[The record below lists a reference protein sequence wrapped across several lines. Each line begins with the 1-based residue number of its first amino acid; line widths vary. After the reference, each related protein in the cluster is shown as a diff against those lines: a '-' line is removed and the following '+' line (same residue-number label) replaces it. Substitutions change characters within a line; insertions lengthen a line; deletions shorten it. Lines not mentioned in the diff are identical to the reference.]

1 MMDFVFHWHPRNGEE
16 NQWSIL
22 TPSSVHS
29 PVKTIGSAT
38 PGISSSP
45 VMPTSPDS
53 PTPILALEDVED
65 TIQAVQANRVALGL
79 EFDQEC

>member
-1 MMDFVFHWHPRNGEE
+1 MMDFVFHWHPRHGEE
-16 NQWSIL
+16 QLIL
-22 TPSSVHS
+22 TPGSFHS
-29 PVKTIGSAT
+29 PAKTIGSAT
-38 PGISSSP
+38 PGVSSSP

-53 PTPILALEDVED
+53 TSPIPALEDVED